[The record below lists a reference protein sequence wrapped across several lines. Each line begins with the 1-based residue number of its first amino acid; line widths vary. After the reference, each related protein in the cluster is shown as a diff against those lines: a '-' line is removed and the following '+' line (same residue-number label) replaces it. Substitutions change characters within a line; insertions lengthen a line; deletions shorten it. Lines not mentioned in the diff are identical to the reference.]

1 MFEVTAGAT
10 DEDEELERRLLLD
23 RLVLLCKVD
32 VGTREELDAT
42 LVEAIRRDGSDL
54 VTVDEEDDGVDE
66 EEGVEL
72 VEGGG
77 GGWEVSG
84 ATVVVTGA
92 ACTEEVTMA

>member
-54 VTVDEEDDGVDE
+54 VTVDEEDDGVDD

-77 GGWEVSG
+77 GWGVSG